1 MWVLGIELQS
11 SVRAVNTLKHR
22 VTFPAFPPLFSF
34 TILSKKLDH
43 VMYKF
48 SHSLDL
54 YRFICMFVCLF
65 IYLFIYLVCLC
76 VFTHVYTICGGQ
88 RNSFYPSTMWIS
100 RIQLQLSGLAMRGF
114 ILWAVML
121 ASNLTS
127 SYYSTLYKEF
137 CLFHIDAS
145 SHTESW

>member
-11 SVRAVNTLKHR
+11 FVRAVNTLKHR

-54 YRFICMFVCLF
+54 YRFICLF
-65 IYLFIYLVCLC
+65 IYLFVYLFSVFVCVCVCVCVHTCIYHMWRPEEFLLS
-76 VFTHVYTICGGQ
+76 FHHVDLQHPIPVVKLGHERLYSLSHYAGQ
-88 RNSFYPSTMWIS
+88 SFNI
-100 RIQLQLSGLAMRGF
+100 F
-114 ILWAVML
+114 ILFNAL
-121 ASNLTS
+121 
-127 SYYSTLYKEF
+127 
-137 CLFHIDAS
+137 
-145 SHTESW
+145 